1 MEQYRLYLYDRE
13 GRFDSAL
20 GLECRGDAH
29 ALAMLKEHALRHP
42 LMELWN
48 RGRLVARHGTNLIDA
63 LPAY

>member
-1 MEQYRLYLYDRE
+1 MEHYRLYLYDRE

-29 ALAMLKEHALRHP
+29 ALAMLKEHTLRHP

-48 RGRLVARHGTNLIDA
+48 RGRLVASHGTNPLDA
-63 LPAY
+63 RLAY